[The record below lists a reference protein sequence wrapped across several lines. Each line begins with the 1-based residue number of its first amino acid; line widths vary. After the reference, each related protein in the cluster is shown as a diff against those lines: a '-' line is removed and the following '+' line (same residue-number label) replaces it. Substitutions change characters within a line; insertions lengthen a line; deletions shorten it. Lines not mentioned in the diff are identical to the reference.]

1 MSFIYG
7 ILRGGIVCAALML
20 LPVAALA
27 ETAPLA
33 MQQAVTLALQHDSM
47 LQQLAA
53 EKQSVLAQA
62 TAAGQLPDP
71 KLSLGVINLP
81 TNSFAVGRDSMTMQ
95 MVGISQEFPAGH
107 TRALSEKRGGQLAEA
122 VQAQIAERRHDV
134 ARQVRE
140 AWLQLYYAIHALTLV
155 QSSEAALGQIAGI
168 AKVRYENGSGTQ
180 QEWLRARLELANLKE
195 RDLDL
200 QNAAQTAR
208 AALTRWLGDDTT
220 SRPLPDTLPTLPAPP
235 AYADIL
241 NALPSHPLAE
251 ADNAQIAA
259 AQTGVDI
266 AEQAYK
272 PAWGIDLSYGR
283 RPGGDAGGPFT
294 NMFSAMVSVSLPLFT
309 GKRQDQ
315 MVTAARAQANAS
327 IDSRDDQLKQLKRML
342 DEDWA
347 RWQQLQ
353 ELQTLYDRTILP
365 DSNADVTAG
374 LDAYRNG
381 GGDFFELV
389 RSQVGQLDARMRRLR
404 IETGL
409 DSAKADLMYLAGDKS

>member
-7 ILRGGIVCAALML
+7 ILRGGIVSAALML

-33 MQQAVTLALQHDSM
+33 MQQAVTLALQHDSV

-62 TAAGQLPDP
+62 TAAGQLLDP
-71 KLSLGVINLP
+71 KLSAGIVNLP

-95 MVGISQEFPAGH
+95 VIGLSQEFPAGH
-107 TRALSEKRGGQLAEA
+107 TRALAEKRGGQLADA
-122 VQAQIAERRHDV
+122 VQAQIAERRRVV

-140 AWLQLYYAIHALTLV
+140 TWLQLYYARHALALV
-155 QSSEAALGQIAGI
+155 QSSETALGQIADI

-180 QEWLRARLELANLKE
+180 QEWLRARLELASLKE
-195 RDLDL
+195 RALDL

-208 AALTRWLGDDTT
+208 AVLARWLGGNTAA
-220 SRPLPDTLPTLPAPP
+220 RPLPDALPDLRAPSS
-235 AYADIL
+235 YDDIL
-241 NALPSHPLAE
+241 NALPAHPLAE

-294 NMFSAMVSVSLPLFT
+294 NMLSAMVTVSLPIFT
-309 GKRQDQ
+309 GQRQDQ
-315 MVTAARAQANAS
+315 SVAAARARANAS
-327 IDSRDDQLKQLKRML
+327 MDARDNQLRELKRML

-347 RWQQLQ
+347 RWRQLQ
-353 ELQTLYDRTILP
+353 ELQTLYDQSVLP
-365 DSNADVTAG
+365 DSSADVTAG

-381 GGDFFELV
+381 SGDFFELV
-389 RSQVGQLDARMRRLR
+389 RSQIDQLDAQMRRLK
-404 IETGL
+404 IAIDL
-409 DSAKADLMYLAGDKS
+409 DSLKADFIYLSGDQS

>member
-1 MSFIYG
+1 MFHTTQF
-7 ILRGGIVCAALML
+7 LRAAAA
-20 LPVAALA
+20 VAALLVA
-27 ETAPLA
+27 VRAFAGPAPLT
-33 MQQAVTLALQHDSM
+33 MQNAVVLALQRDSV

-53 EKQSVLAQA
+53 DKQSVVAQA

-71 KLSLGVINLP
+71 KLSAGIVNLP

-95 MVGISQEFPAGH
+95 VIGISQEFPAGH
-107 TRALSEKRGGQLAEA
+107 TRALAEKRGGQLAEA
-122 VQAQIAERRHDV
+122 QQAQIAERRRDV

-140 AWLQLYYAIHALTLV
+140 VWLQLYYADHAFTLV
-155 QSSEAALGQIAGI
+155 QASEVALGQIADI

-195 RDLDL
+195 RELEL

-208 AALTRWLGDDTT
+208 AVLTRWLGDEDAK
-220 SRPLPDTLPTLPAPP
+220 RPLQDSLPVLPAPP
-235 AYADIL
+235 AYAAIL
-241 NALPSHPLAE
+241 NALPNHPLAQ

-259 AQTGVDI
+259 AQTNVDI

-272 PAWGIDLSYGR
+272 PTWGVDLSYGR

-294 NMFSAMVSVSLPLFT
+294 NMFSAMVSVSLPIFT

-315 MVTAARAQANAS
+315 MVNAARAQANAS
-327 IDSRDDQLKQLKRML
+327 MDSRDNQLRELKRML

-347 RWQQLQ
+347 RWRQLQ
-353 ELQTLYDRTILP
+353 QLQTLYDQTVLP
-365 DSNADVTAG
+365 DSSADVTAG

-389 RSQVGQLDARMRRLR
+389 RSQVDLLDAHTRRLK

-409 DSAKADLMYLAGDKS
+409 DSVKADLMYLSGDNS